1 MLSETLT
8 QLVQTY
14 GFQVVY
20 QELMSVSNTLLQK
33 YKSEISFI
41 ESLGVPNTPK
51 EIQNTVVE
59 NTNKEIQ
66 ITGPVV
72 QDALE
77 KGEGKEIL
85 VSEVKLRK
93 MKVIR
98 KNGRFIKV
106 DEHPTED
113 VINEFSNSVVV
124 QRVEEIQEVNTV
136 VQNTEG
142 KRTPKEIKKWQRDM
156 ESARRK
162 YMKENNITQKSVL
175 VEDQIKQ
182 HLSEGKTYAWIAREI
197 TGQKEEEVS
206 KWCKERGMGKGKG
219 TFCPLRPLP
228 SESSASTP

>member
-1 MLSETLT
+1 MLSDSLT
-8 QLVQTY
+8 HLVQTY

-51 EIQNTVVE
+51 EVQNVVVE

-66 ITGPVV
+66 ITAPVV

-77 KGEGKEIL
+77 RGEGKEIS
-85 VSEVKLRK
+85 VSEVKPRK

-106 DEHPTED
+106 DEQPVEAP
-113 VINEFSNSVVV
+113 SNDFIVV
-124 QRVEEIQEVNTV
+124 QKVEEIQQVNTEVKNTV

-142 KRTPKEIKKWQRDM
+142 KRTPKEIKKWQREM

-182 HLSEGKTYAWIAREI
+182 YLSEGKTYAWIAREV

-206 KWCKERGMGKGKG
+206 KWCKERGLYKVK
-219 TFCPLRPLP
+219 
-228 SESSASTP
+228 

>member
-51 EIQNTVVE
+51 EIQNPVVE
-59 NTNKEIQ
+59 NTTKEIQ

-77 KGEGKEIL
+77 KGEGKEIS
-85 VSEVKLRK
+85 VSEVKIRK

-113 VINEFSNSVVV
+113 VINEFSSSVVV
-124 QRVEEIQEVNTV
+124 QRVEEIQQQVNTEVKNTV

-182 HLSEGKTYAWIAREI
+182 YLGEGKTYAWIAREI

-206 KWCKERGMGKGKG
+206 KWCKERGLIKKG
-219 TFCPLRPLP
+219 TFCPLQALGH
-228 SESSASTP
+228 A

>member
-1 MLSETLT
+1 MLSDSLT
-8 QLVQTY
+8 HLVQTY

-51 EIQNTVVE
+51 EIQNVVVE

-66 ITGPVV
+66 ITAPVV

-77 KGEGKEIL
+77 RGEGKEIS
-85 VSEVKLRK
+85 VSEVKPRK

-106 DEHPTED
+106 DEQPVEAP
-113 VINEFSNSVVV
+113 SNDFIVV
-124 QRVEEIQEVNTV
+124 QKVEEIQQVNTEVKNTV

-142 KRTPKEIKKWQRDM
+142 KRTPKEIKKWQREM

-182 HLSEGKTYAWIAREI
+182 YLSEGKTYAWIAREV

-206 KWCKERGMGKGKG
+206 KWCKERGLYKVK
-219 TFCPLRPLP
+219 
-228 SESSASTP
+228 

>member
-1 MLSETLT
+1 MLSDSLT

-51 EIQNTVVE
+51 EVQNVVVE

-66 ITGPVV
+66 ITAPVV

-77 KGEGKEIL
+77 RGEGKEIS
-85 VSEVKLRK
+85 VSEVKPRK

-106 DEHPTED
+106 DEQPVEAP
-113 VINEFSNSVVV
+113 SNDFIVV
-124 QRVEEIQEVNTV
+124 QKVEEIQQVNTEVKNTV

-142 KRTPKEIKKWQRDM
+142 KRTPKEIKKWQREM

-182 HLSEGKTYAWIAREI
+182 YLSEGKTYAWIAREV

-206 KWCKERGMGKGKG
+206 KWCKERGLYKVK
-219 TFCPLRPLP
+219 
-228 SESSASTP
+228 

>member
-1 MLSETLT
+1 MLSDSLT
-8 QLVQTY
+8 HLVQTY

-51 EIQNTVVE
+51 EVQNVVVE

-66 ITGPVV
+66 ITAPVV

-77 KGEGKEIL
+77 RGEGKEIS
-85 VSEVKLRK
+85 VSEVKPRK

-106 DEHPTED
+106 DEQPVEAP
-113 VINEFSNSVVV
+113 SNDFIVV
-124 QRVEEIQEVNTV
+124 QKVEEIQQVNTEVKNTV

-142 KRTPKEIKKWQRDM
+142 KRTPKEIKKWQREM

-182 HLSEGKTYAWIAREI
+182 YLSEGKTYAWIAREV

-206 KWCKERGMGKGKG
+206 KWCKERGLGKVK
-219 TFCPLRPLP
+219 
-228 SESSASTP
+228 